1 MPSCLGLYIENNLI
15 KYAKVSKE
23 KENKKIE
30 AFGVKFYERI
40 EDGIKQVIE
49 ETYSYKIPICINVS
63 EENYNYFNMFAL
75 LKKTDLDK
83 AIKTEFESYCTDKGF
98 NVNVF
103 EGRYA
108 VTKKLTENQQLKV
121 IYISNN
127 KIDLNKRMQLLE
139 QYNLTGVYPLPIA
152 ITNLVETAPKE
163 NAVIVNIEE
172 KTTITTIINQQIYDV
187 KKLDEGSEDFLSKIN
202 LKENSYSKAYDVCK
216 ETTIY
221 TSEGKELTEI
231 RTGYLEEIMPT
242 LYSIAGQVQKA
253 INENMEKIQNVY
265 ITGTAA
271 LINNIDLY
279 FQEYLEGA
287 TCEVLKPNFV
297 SKTPDI
303 NIKDYI
309 EVISAIAIALM
320 GLGEGIE
327 GMNFKKNT
335 LKDQLKAIFTIEI
348 GNKKTEKNGKTK
360 AKSNINL
367 QKIFKNDLKQPL
379 DNIEKNLLNTAV
391 GLLILFIVYSG
402 FSLALKKEFVKKTEE
417 VAQSIQNTNKQIEN
431 VKKDSSNI
439 KQQKDIYSD
448 YIEELEKTVKI
459 AQEKNKTKG
468 AYPNL
473 LNQLMNVIPTSV
485 QIKSIED
492 KGEGKIEILVQSP
505 KYEQIAF
512 FIGSIKTE
520 VILTNVI
527 STSGQK
533 SSDIITVKI
542 EGELP

>member
-279 FQEYLEGA
+279 FQEYLEGT

-309 EVISAIAIALM
+309 EVNSAIAIALM